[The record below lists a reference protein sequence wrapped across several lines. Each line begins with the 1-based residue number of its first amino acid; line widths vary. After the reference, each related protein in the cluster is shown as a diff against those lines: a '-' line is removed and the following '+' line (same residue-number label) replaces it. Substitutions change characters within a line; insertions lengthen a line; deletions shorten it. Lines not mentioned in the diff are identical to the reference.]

1 MMEKRFHKPI
11 DLCKY
16 LMKMRKTVEDTWMCC
31 QKQSVMIQDELHTQC
46 NYSFSKAGSC
56 SSN

>member
-16 LMKMRKTVEDTWMCC
+16 LMEMRKTVEDTWICC
-31 QKQSVMIQDELHTQC
+31 QKQSVMIQDELHT
-46 NYSFSKAGSC
+46 
-56 SSN
+56 